1 MMQKLM
7 YRIGKANE
15 EKNFRLDFLD
25 GMSRTV
31 EDRINLGFVPF
42 HIPVINDK
50 PYRIFE
56 RMQDYR
62 NWLENEVPRYLGY
75 YK

>member
-1 MMQKLM
+1 M
-7 YRIGKANE
+7 YRIGKTDEE
-15 EKNFRLDFLD
+15 EKFRLDFFD

-31 EDRINLGFVPF
+31 EDRINLGLVLF

-56 RMQDYR
+56 TMQDYR
-62 NWLENEVPRYLGY
+62 NWLEKEIRII
-75 YK
+75 

>member
-1 MMQKLM
+1 MQKLM
-7 YRIGKANE
+7 YRIGKTNE
-15 EKNFRLDFLD
+15 EDEFRLDFLD

-31 EDRINLGFVPF
+31 EERINLGLVLLY
-42 HIPVINDK
+42 IPVINDK

-62 NWLENEVPRYLGY
+62 NWLEREVPRYLGY

>member
-7 YRIGKANE
+7 YRIGKTNE
-15 EKNFRLDFLD
+15 EEDFRLDFLD

-31 EDRINLGFVPF
+31 EDRISLGLVQF
-42 HIPVINDK
+42 HVPVINDR

-56 RMQDYR
+56 RMQEYR
-62 NWLENEVPRYLGY
+62 NWLEREVPRYLGY
-75 YK
+75 YR

>member
-7 YRIGKANE
+7 YRIGKTSE
-15 EKNFRLDFLD
+15 EEDFRLDFLD

-31 EDRINLGFVPF
+31 EDRISLGLVLF
-42 HIPVINDK
+42 HIPVINDR

-56 RMQDYR
+56 RMQEYR
-62 NWLENEVPRYLGY
+62 NWLEREVPHYLGY
-75 YK
+75 YR

>member
-7 YRIGKANE
+7 YRTGKTNE

-25 GMSRTV
+25 GMSRTM
-31 EDRINLGFVPF
+31 EDRINLGLVIF

-62 NWLENEVPRYLGY
+62 NWLEKEVPHY
-75 YK
+75 

>member
-7 YRIGKANE
+7 YRIGKTTE
-15 EKNFRLDFLD
+15 EEDFRLDILD

-31 EDRINLGFVPF
+31 EDRISLGLVLLD
-42 HIPVINDK
+42 IPVINDR

-56 RMQDYR
+56 RMEEYR
-62 NWLENEVPRYLGY
+62 KWSEKELPRFLGY
-75 YK
+75 YR